1 MYDTSFDYQVGGSL
15 GATSNNYVQR
25 KADNE
30 LYKFLKSGHFCY
42 VFNSRQMG
50 KSSLRVRI
58 MKRLRSDGIHCASID
73 LSTIGSVGTTPDIW
87 YRGFIHEIHRIFK
100 LSSKVNIENWLNENS
115 SLSPIQRLSNYIED
129 ILLSQVSDKNIVLFI
144 DEIDKVLSFN
154 FDFGDF
160 FAFIRSCYNQ
170 RVDKPCYER
179 LTFTLLGVAT
189 PSQLISDKT
198 QTPFNI
204 GKAIELTGI
213 KYEDASEILISGLN
227 GLVPNPSSMI
237 KGILSWTNGQ
247 PFLTQKVC
255 QIVQM
260 EASSKVVLNEE
271 IQSKWLEELLRSR
284 IIANWEFQD
293 EPEHLRTIQDRLQS
307 KDDKQLARLLGLYK
321 QILTEQEIDADDSED
336 QVELRLTG
344 LVIRDGSKIKIHNKI
359 YNEIFNSQWVERN
372 ISELCPYSEAMNA
385 WINSA
390 SQDDSCLLRGKT
402 LSNALVWASDYG
414 SKLDYSFLQAS
425 QELEKS
431 ELESKLQLEK
441 NDNFNLKNVKKKL
454 LLGISLSA
462 LINAIFV
469 TYNSYNYVSFDNR
482 RNVFSIAFK
491 INIHEKDI
499 KLLEG
504 KIGNSN
510 DEFEKNILTD
520 AYRRTRKKI
529 YYEKALVKSASAKS
543 PFALAVRGDIYNK
556 LNRKREAFCEF
567 KKAEAGLVEA
577 KKDKDPL
584 MSRTIMEAETLDTKN
599 NGERIYKVSDFINK
613 NLSSLKVL
621 VTDNENA
628 CK

>member
-271 IQSKWLEELLRSR
+271 IQSKWLE
-284 IIANWEFQD
+284 D
-293 EPEHLRTIQDRLQS
+293 
-307 KDDKQLARLLGLYK
+307 
-321 QILTEQEIDADDSED
+321 
-336 QVELRLTG
+336 V
-344 LVIRDGSKIKIHNKI
+344 
-359 YNEIFNSQWVERN
+359 
-372 ISELCPYSEAMNA
+372 
-385 WINSA
+385 
-390 SQDDSCLLRGKT
+390 
-402 LSNALVWASDYG
+402 
-414 SKLDYSFLQAS
+414 
-425 QELEKS
+425 
-431 ELESKLQLEK
+431 
-441 NDNFNLKNVKKKL
+441 
-454 LLGISLSA
+454 
-462 LINAIFV
+462 
-469 TYNSYNYVSFDNR
+469 
-482 RNVFSIAFK
+482 
-491 INIHEKDI
+491 
-499 KLLEG
+499 
-504 KIGNSN
+504 
-510 DEFEKNILTD
+510 
-520 AYRRTRKKI
+520 
-529 YYEKALVKSASAKS
+529 
-543 PFALAVRGDIYNK
+543 
-556 LNRKREAFCEF
+556 
-567 KKAEAGLVEA
+567 
-577 KKDKDPL
+577 
-584 MSRTIMEAETLDTKN
+584 
-599 NGERIYKVSDFINK
+599 
-613 NLSSLKVL
+613 
-621 VTDNENA
+621 
-628 CK
+628 